1 MDRLA
6 FQEWPAVLRRR
17 WILTGAAGIGVL
29 LVGLAV
35 FFSRGDRV
43 LLMLSGM
50 LTLCTLL
57 RCVEYYHTIRCRR
70 YQAIEATC
78 IALDRV
84 GIGRQRKVHLLLQD
98 GRETT
103 VTLDKRTALRVGR
116 QYRIFC
122 RLNRAPP
129 HDGADLQDLPA
140 GDSILALEDLGAY
153 RTDIVIEDEEET
165 KHDL

>member
-17 WILTGAAGIGVL
+17 WILTGAAGIGFL

-35 FFSRGDRV
+35 FFSLGDLV

-57 RCVEYYHTIRCRR
+57 NCVEFYRTVRRRR

-78 IALDRV
+78 VAIGRA
-84 GIGRQRKVHLLLQD
+84 GIGRQRKVRLR
-98 GRETT
+98 GT
-103 VTLDKRTALRVGR
+103 VFYRTAGKL
-116 QYRIFC
+116 
-122 RLNRAPP
+122 L
-129 HDGADLQDLPA
+129 
-140 GDSILALEDLGAY
+140 
-153 RTDIVIEDEEET
+153 
-165 KHDL
+165 